1 MPHRHFP
8 APWSLEEQ
16 ADCVIVRDHN
26 GQALTYVYFKDEPL
40 RRSAGK
46 SLSRDEAWR
55 IAAIMA
61 NLPDGHRLKKR
72 LSRPSRSFAPSN
84 RMHVENLLCCSY

>member
-40 RRSAGK
+40 RRSGGK

-61 NLPDGHRLKKR
+61 NLPNGR
-72 LSRPSRSFAPSN
+72 APAQKAFVSP
-84 RMHVENLLCCSY
+84 VPQLCAFKSHAR